1 MNTDDVAPYRIGE
14 VADRLGVST
23 RTLRYYQE
31 LGLLDPAGQSSGG
44 NRRYSEADVTRAM
57 RILELRNVMG
67 FDLERIGEILEA
79 EDRLAE
85 IRAEAKRG
93 VSVKRKREIASE
105 AITITEHL
113 RAQVADKLAVLAGF
127 DADLEARLARLHAFV
142 DELAG
147 GGPEGTDREA
157 AASA

>member
-1 MNTDDVAPYRIGE
+1 MATDDVAPYRIGE

-31 LGLLDPAGQSSGG
+31 LGLLDPAGQSEGG
-44 NRRYSEADVTRAM
+44 NRRYSEDDVTRAM

-67 FDLERIGEILEA
+67 FELERIGEILSA

-93 VSVKRKREIASE
+93 VSVKRKREIAAE
-105 AITITEHL
+105 AIAITEHL
-113 RAQVADKLAVLAGF
+113 REQVAEKLAVLAGF
-127 DADLEARLARLHAFV
+127 DADLEARLARLETFV
-142 DELAG
+142 AELDDG
-147 GGPEGTDREA
+147 GTETVGEQA
-157 AASA
+157 AARS